1 MLYLFNF
8 KILPKIREKME
19 ISSYQLIKQSIGQLT
34 DQLINLSTNLL
45 IIDQLFDFLTNQEMN
60 H

>member
-1 MLYLFNF
+1 
-8 KILPKIREKME
+8 ME
-19 ISSYQLIKQSIGQLT
+19 ISSYQLFKQSIGQLT

>member
-19 ISSYQLIKQSIGQLT
+19 ISSYQLFKQSIDQLT